1 MKLVFEVKTEPV
13 TQATIIIAIV
23 TVSSPAGS
31 QSTQYVT
38 AILAK
43 TKSNLTNSAYLKK
56 EQTQTSTTG
65 KKREYTHLIHLQ

>member
-1 MKLVFEVKTEPV
+1 M
-13 TQATIIIAIV
+13 
-23 TVSSPAGS
+23 TVLGS

-43 TKSNLTNSAYLKK
+43 TKFILTNSAYLKK

-65 KKREYTHLIHLQ
+65 KKREHSHLIHLQ